1 VTIKANHAIDLIN
14 KVTKKWDRQKRSE
27 IRRPVAR
34 TTRASSLYRSISVR
48 AADVAPLILPKAYAK
63 ASDNGRLP
71 VPIRQFY
78 YAARQEFMEKTGK
91 PITYETFCLNV
102 RKYEAARPS
111 TKWRVLYD
119 DRGHLVEP
127 HTKKVVPLGTL
138 AVDRYLRDA
147 DANEHRWLDLP
158 DTQHALTLSTVGPRN
173 RCSAA
178 LFVEKEGFAE
188 LLREAK
194 LAERF
199 DLLVISTKGQSNVA
213 TRRLVDELCAV
224 GRALPLFVLHDL
236 DAAGLLI
243 AQTLVEVTEA
253 AELRDDSGGD
263 PVRYRFQHEINV
275 IDLGLRLDDV
285 KKWNLAA
292 EDCAPPP
299 ALPEDSWAT
308 PEEREFLN
316 SGRRVEL
323 NEFMPADFLRFIEE
337 KLVAQG
343 IQKIVPDAS
352 DLEEAYRRAYH
363 LEFVNQRVEKLHEQA
378 SEAAAAA
385 ELPPDLQQEVRKL
398 LTDDPTIPWDEAVAQ
413 IVENALDNGLE

>member
-1 VTIKANHAIDLIN
+1 MTIKANHAIDLIN
-14 KVTKKWDRQKRSE
+14 RVTKKWDRQKKAE
-27 IRRPVAR
+27 IRRPMSRSAR
-34 TTRASSLYRSISVR
+34 AAALYRPRSIR

-63 ASDNGRLP
+63 ASDNGKLP

-78 YAARQEFMEKTGK
+78 YAARQEFIEKTGK

-102 RKYEAARPS
+102 RKYEAAYRP
-111 TKWRVLYD
+111 TDWRILYD

-127 HTKKVVPLGTL
+127 HTKKIVPLGTL
-138 AVDRYLRDA
+138 AVDRYLRDT
-147 DANEHRWLDLP
+147 DANQHEWLDLP

-224 GRALPLFVLHDL
+224 GHDLPLFVLHDL

-243 AQTLVEVTEA
+243 AQALVEVTEA
-253 AELRDDSGGD
+253 AELRDENGGD
-263 PVRYRFQHEINV
+263 PVRYRFRHEINV

-292 EDCAPPP
+292 EDCPPP
-299 ALPEDSWAT
+299 AALPADSWAT
-308 PEEREFLN
+308 PEERAFLS
-316 SGRRVEL
+316 SGHRVEL

-337 KLVAQG
+337 KLVAHG
-343 IQKIVPDAS
+343 IQKTIPNAS
-352 DLEEAYRRAYH
+352 GLEAAYRRACH
-363 LEFVNQRVEKLHEQA
+363 LEFVNQRVDELHERA
-378 SEAAAAA
+378 TEAAEAAK
-385 ELPPDLQQEVRKL
+385 LPRGLERKVRKL
-398 LTDDPTIPWDEAVAQ
+398 LSDDPTIPWDEAVGQ
-413 IVENALDNGLE
+413 IVKNEFDEG

>member
-1 VTIKANHAIDLIN
+1 MSIKASHAIDLIN
-14 KVTKKWDRQKRSE
+14 KVTKKWDRQKKAE

-34 TTRASSLYRSISVR
+34 STRASSMYRSRSIR

-63 ASDNGRLP
+63 ASDKGRLP

-102 RKYEAARPS
+102 RKYEAAYRPS
-111 TKWRVLYD
+111 DWRILYD

-127 HTKKVVPLGTL
+127 HTKKIVPLGTL

-147 DANEHRWLDLP
+147 DANRHAWLDLP
-158 DTQHALTLSTVGPRN
+158 DTQHALTLSTVGPRH

-199 DLLVISTKGQSNVA
+199 DLLIISTKGQSNAA

-224 GRALPLFVLHDL
+224 GHDLPLFVLHDL

-243 AQTLVEVTEA
+243 AQALVEVTEA
-253 AELRDDSGGD
+253 AELRDENGGD
-263 PVRYRFQHEINV
+263 PVRYRFRHEINV

-285 KKWNLAA
+285 KKWDLAA
-292 EDCAPPP
+292 EDCAPPA
-299 ALPEDSWAT
+299 ALPQDSWAT
-308 PEEREFLN
+308 PEEREFLRN
-316 SGRRVEL
+316 GHRVEL

-337 KLVAQG
+337 KLIAHG
-343 IQKIVPDAS
+343 ITKTIPNTC

-363 LEFVNQRVEKLHEQA
+363 LEFVNQRVEELHELA
-378 SEAAAAA
+378 AEAAEAAS
-385 ELPPDLQQEVRKL
+385 LPGGLQQEVRKL
-398 LTDDPTIPWDEAVAQ
+398 LADDPTIPWDEAVAQ
-413 IVENALDNGLE
+413 IVKKELGDASV